1 MVTDLFL
8 VCSTLICRWRE
19 QLQMELLLKDIF
31 GVTFIF
37 FDGCWEQ
44 FLVYLALVC
53 RWKNVTTSNR
63 ITLTTRFKIVKTRPK
78 SPKRIMVWM
87 LIKVR
92 LGYTYPSPTLRL
104 SLFRKWWSKFYE
116 YFSMLFF
123 QSFVYFLFQDDL
135 LLKISFCLF
144 DLVFITLYHSW
155 NVTSP
160 KLT

>member
-1 MVTDLFL
+1 MVTELFL

-92 LGYTYPSPTLRL
+92 LGYTYPSPTVELIQKMVVEVL
-104 SLFRKWWSKFYE
+104 WILFDVVLPIYCLLFNSGWSTSQDF
-116 YFSMLFF
+116 
-123 QSFVYFLFQDDL
+123 FLFIWFSIYYF
-135 LLKISFCLF
+135 ISFLEC
-144 DLVFITLYHSW
+144 DLA
-155 NVTSP
+155 
-160 KLT
+160 